1 MQLLQQANELVV
13 VQKKEWGEI
22 LTELERRNKYRVFG
36 ADGQEMLRAQ
46 EVGGSF
52 LTRLLLR
59 SWRPFRMALSTPDD
73 RTVLQLY
80 RPFRFFFTEIQV
92 ADVNGRALGRVQRR
106 FSFLRRI
113 YSVFDATGRETC
125 QLYGPL
131 LHPWTFEVRRDGRTL
146 GRIGKRWGGVLRE
159 GFTDADTFG
168 ISFPAG
174 FDATTKSILLGA
186 TFLIDFAHFEKSR

>member
-52 LTRLLLR
+52 LSRFFLR
-59 SWRPFRMALSTPDD
+59 SWRPFRMVLSTPDD
-73 RTVLQLY
+73 RTVLHLL
-80 RPFRFFFTEIQV
+80 RPFKLYFTEIQV
-92 ADVNGRALGRVQRR
+92 ADANGRHLGRVQRR
-106 FSFLRRI
+106 FSFLRRL
-113 YSVFDATGRETC
+113 YSVFDAAGRETC

-131 LHPWTFEVRRDGRTL
+131 LHPWTFEVRREGRTL
-146 GRIGKRWGGVLRE
+146 GKIGKRWGGVLRE
-159 GFTDADTFG
+159 EFTDADTFG

-174 FDATTKSILLGA
+174 FDATTKAILLGA
-186 TFLIDFAHFEKSR
+186 TFLIDFAHFESSR